1 MKVSPQSA
9 KLDRFLADQVYRF
22 LAARLLLGDMCVSTR
37 LRKDVPSRIVRQLG
51 DNLSE
56 YYLELKTCLITRSVP
71 GAQSCSRASPTAV
84 KSAL

>member
-1 MKVSPQSA
+1 M
-9 KLDRFLADQVYRF
+9 
-22 LAARLLLGDMCVSTR
+22 STR